1 MKWFVRTL
9 EIALIL
15 LCNSSWVH
23 HFFTSIVY
31 KASLNA
37 VPWALGLASPAGI
50 VIIFWMEHQL
60 SLRLWRM
67 KLCKIGTVELKL
79 IELPSGF
86 LEITFPKTNLLRFV
100 VILPYASLGLSKID
114 FSTVFGK
121 TLFLF
126 RRYLS
131 FAVQTMESSIGHT
144 RNDGRKFFIY

>member
-1 MKWFVRTL
+1 
-9 EIALIL
+9 
-15 LCNSSWVH
+15 
-23 HFFTSIVY
+23 
-31 KASLNA
+31 
-37 VPWALGLASPAGI
+37 
-50 VIIFWMEHQL
+50 
-60 SLRLWRM
+60 M

-114 FSTVFGK
+114 FFTVFGK

-126 RRYLS
+126 RRYLI
-131 FAVQTMESSIGHT
+131 FAVQPMESSNGHT